1 MAINTENIFS
11 VTAITGLI
19 KSTLEES
26 FGQISVIGEISNFK
40 AHVSGHWYFTLKDAS
55 AQISCTMWKGNN
67 SYVFFTPQ
75 DGMKIIVNGKLSVYP
90 PRGTYQIDVRSMM
103 PAGEGE
109 LQAAFEKLK
118 RKLNEEGLFDPEIK
132 KEIPQFP
139 KRIGIVTAR
148 DGAALQD
155 MINSAKRRFP
165 LAELFLYPSKVQG
178 DGAAQEIVRG
188 IEFINKLNNI
198 DVLILARGGG
208 SLEDLW
214 AFNEEIVARAIFDSY
229 IPIITGIGHEV
240 DFTIADFAADKRAS
254 TPTAAMELATPDQED
269 ILSFIT
275 DFIENIDSEILSG
288 IKDKRNKLTRIV
300 NSYGFRLP
308 EDVIKVR
315 TQYLDSIL
323 YKLISG
329 IDKKLTHKRNLLSLL
344 DQKIDKFDFKK
355 ILERGFSLIHQD
367 DNLIQRAENFN
378 KENPFLI
385 KFFDGEIRINND
397 KKER

>member
-1 MAINTENIFS
+1 MATITENIIS
-11 VTAITGLI
+11 VSALTGLI
-19 KSTLEES
+19 KSTIEES
-26 FGQISVIGEISNFK
+26 FSQISVIGELSNFK
-40 AHVSGHWYFTLKDAS
+40 PHVSGHWYFTLKDSS

-132 KEIPQFP
+132 KEIPRFP

-155 MINSAKRRFP
+155 MINSVKRRYP
-165 LAELFLYPSKVQG
+165 LTEILLYPSKVQG
-178 DGAAQEIVRG
+178 EGAAQEIVKG
-188 IEFINKLNNI
+188 IEFINNLDDV
-198 DVLILARGGG
+198 DVLILGRGGG

-214 AFNEEIVARAIFDSY
+214 AFNEEIVARAIFNSK
-229 IPIITGIGHEV
+229 IPIITGIGHEI

-254 TPTAAMELATPDQED
+254 TPTAAMELATPNRED
-269 ILSFIT
+269 ILSFIS
-275 DFIENIDSEILSG
+275 DFIENIDYEIISG
-288 IKDKRNKLTRIV
+288 IKDKRNKLSRII

-315 TQYLDSIL
+315 TQHLDSIL
-323 YKLISG
+323 YKLDSQ
-329 IDKKLTHKRNLLSLL
+329 IDKKLTYKRNLLSLL
-344 DQKIDKFDFKK
+344 DQKIDKFDFNK
-355 ILERGFSLIHQD
+355 ILERGFALINQD
-367 DNLIQRAENFN
+367 ETLVQRAENFN
-378 KENPFLI
+378 KTNPFLI
-385 KFFDGEIRINND
+385 KFFDGEIRIDND